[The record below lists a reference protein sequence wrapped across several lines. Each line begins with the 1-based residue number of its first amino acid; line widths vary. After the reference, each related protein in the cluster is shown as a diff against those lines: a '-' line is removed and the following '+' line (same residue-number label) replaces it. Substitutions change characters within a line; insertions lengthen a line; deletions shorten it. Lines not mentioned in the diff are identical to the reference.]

1 MGNNGIFAIAT
12 PSSKQYEPQFWHR
25 RWRFP
30 ASSRL
35 TQKKQKRA
43 QLGWREKEVF
53 SWLKYSSNQSNFEGH
68 RVEYL
73 IERKIDQIFSRRLL
87 IIVG

>member
-1 MGNNGIFAIAT
+1 MPPYRTILSNE
-12 PSSKQYEPQFWHR
+12 EP
-25 RWRFP
+25 
-30 ASSRL
+30 
-35 TQKKQKRA
+35 
-43 QLGWREKEVF
+43 EVF